1 MKKACLSI
9 ILLLVFTASQSQSPD
24 SKRIDSLVE
33 HAMAAFEVPGIAVAI
48 IKDGK
53 VVHAKGYGVR
63 SLKTKEKVDEHTLF
77 GIASNTKAFTT
88 AALGILADE
97 GKLKWDDKVVK
108 YIPEFTL
115 YHPYVTS
122 EFTIRDLLTHRSGL
136 GLGAGDLMFY
146 PDSSDFTIKDVIYNL
161 RFLKPVS
168 GFRAKYDYDNTLYI
182 VAGEVITRVSGKSW
196 DSFVEERILKPLG
209 MEQSAASYDR
219 LKDKSNVTDP
229 HAIVDGKV
237 QIVGRHTSK
246 YSRASGSM
254 YANIE
259 DLGKWVMLHL
269 AHGKYGANSDKQ
281 LLSEKVHQDMWT
293 PQTILPVGGP
303 GAYNT
308 HFMAYGLGFGISDV
322 KGLKQLSHTGGTLG
336 MVTQI
341 TMIPELNLGI
351 IVLTNQQESGAFRSI
366 TDQVKDGYF
375 NISGTDRVAQYSAG
389 RRTQMDW
396 AQKFT
401 DSVWNEVAK
410 VQKQRGDKTDLA
422 PYTGT
427 YHDNWLGDIVISVKN
442 GKGWFASKRSPKLT
456 GELLPYNGD
465 RFIVKWLDRS
475 MDADAYVDFGMNK
488 NGKAATIKMQA
499 VSPLTDFSYDFHDL
513 DFSRVK

>member
-1 MKKACLSI
+1 MGKTFLCLV
-9 ILLLVFTASQSQSPD
+9 LLHAFIFTEGQSPD
-24 SKRIDSLVE
+24 SKKIDSLVE
-33 HAMAAFEVPGIAVAI
+33 YSMTAFEVPGIAVAI

-88 AALGILADE
+88 TALGILVDE
-97 GKLKWDDKVVK
+97 GKLNWDDKVVK
-108 YIPEFTL
+108 YIPEFKL

-168 GFRAKYDYDNTLYI
+168 GFRAKYDYDNTLYV
-182 VAGEVITRVSGKSW
+182 VAGEVITRVSGISW

-209 MEQSAASYDR
+209 MNQSAASYDR

-229 HAIVDGKV
+229 HALVDGNV
-237 QIVGRHTSK
+237 QVVGRHTSK

-269 AHGKYGANSDKQ
+269 SNGKYGPDGDKI
-281 LLSEKVHQDMWT
+281 LLSEKVHKDLWT
-293 PQTILPVGGP
+293 PQTILPVSGP

-308 HFMAYGLGFGISDV
+308 HFMAYGLR
-322 KGLKQLSHTGGTLG
+322 LRY
-336 MVTQI
+336 
-341 TMIPELNLGI
+341 
-351 IVLTNQQESGAFRSI
+351 FRCE
-366 TDQVKDGYF
+366 
-375 NISGTDRVAQYSAG
+375 RV
-389 RRTQMDW
+389 
-396 AQKFT
+396 
-401 DSVWNEVAK
+401 
-410 VQKQRGDKTDLA
+410 
-422 PYTGT
+422 
-427 YHDNWLGDIVISVKN
+427 
-442 GKGWFASKRSPKLT
+442 
-456 GELLPYNGD
+456 
-465 RFIVKWLDRS
+465 
-475 MDADAYVDFGMNK
+475 
-488 NGKAATIKMQA
+488 
-499 VSPLTDFSYDFHDL
+499 
-513 DFSRVK
+513 